1 VTDATGPAGISLD
14 RHRDLRGRDRYLWSR
29 RALVTLLAAMAL
41 AGLANLFGQ
50 RPQTR
55 LAAAPAASLKLYAP
69 ARVRSGDMFTARVHI
84 FARSE
89 LKRATLILDPG
100 WFEGMTFNGSAPQAS
115 QETSTGGRI
124 SFQFGDIPAGG
135 SFVAFLS
142 FQVNPTN
149 LGHRA
154 ADIELA
160 DGTRRIAS
168 INRSISVWP

>member
-1 VTDATGPAGISLD
+1 MADAAPPPGTRLE
-14 RHRDLRGRDRYLWSR
+14 RHRDLRGRGRYLWAR
-29 RALVTLLAAMAL
+29 RAVLTLVLAVVV

-55 LAAAPAASLKLYAP
+55 LVAAPAAALKVYAP
-69 ARVRSGDMFTARVHI
+69 TRVRSGDLFTARVHI
-84 FARSE
+84 YARSE

-115 QETSTGGRI
+115 QESSSGGRV
-124 SFQFGDIPAGG
+124 SFEFGDIPAGG

-149 LGHRA
+149 VGRRA
-154 ADIELA
+154 AGIELA
-160 DGTRRIAS
+160 DGTRRIAF
-168 INRSISVWP
+168 IHRSFSVWP